1 MKHPLT
7 AAGLSPAECR
17 RGARTLELACLRG
30 ITGAVVQLVRIVSE
44 IVCVLSQ
51 KRETPPD
58 SQLCPQIIAP

>member
-1 MKHPLT
+1 MPSRCSCPGGRVDRLERH
-7 AAGLSPAECR
+7 AQQ
-17 RGARTLELACLRG
+17 LELACLRG